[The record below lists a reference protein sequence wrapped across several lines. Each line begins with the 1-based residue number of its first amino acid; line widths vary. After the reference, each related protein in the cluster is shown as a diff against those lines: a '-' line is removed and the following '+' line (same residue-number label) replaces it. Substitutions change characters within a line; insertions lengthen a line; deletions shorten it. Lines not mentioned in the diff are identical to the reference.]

1 METALYISDVEPGK
15 PVNIVGKI
23 VRKYPINTVEKE
35 DGIVRILKVLLRD
48 RTGTI
53 ALTFFNDDALRFDD
67 FLDEG
72 DIIKVIV
79 SNGDFVKEYNDRY
92 EIVFRKYGV
101 RIIPI
106 ESGIDDDRY
115 TDVADLEVGGV
126 ANYID
131 TTVAELEGKKYVRL
145 TGTII
150 RAYSI
155 KVTDSKKVVFNF
167 ALNDDTGTVRC
178 VAFDDVVFNILG
190 VKKDVIVSK
199 YTELADEL
207 GNDAKKVMVKHFN
220 PVGKELTVEGRVK
233 YDEYLGMNVLIVHDS
248 REPDWDVLYSAN

>member
-15 PVNIVGKI
+15 PANIVGKI

-35 DGIVRILKVLLRD
+35 DGVVRILKVLLRD
-48 RTGTI
+48 KTGTI

-67 FLDEG
+67 FFDEG
-72 DIIKVIV
+72 DIIKVIA
-79 SNGDFVKEYNDRY
+79 SNGDTIKEYNGRH

-106 ESGIDDDRY
+106 ESEIDDDRY
-115 TDVADLEVGGV
+115 TDVVDLEVGGV

-131 TTVAELEGKKYVRL
+131 TTVDELEGKKYVRI

-155 KVTDSKKVVFNF
+155 KVTDNGKVVFNF
-167 ALNDDTGTVRC
+167 ALNDDTGTIRC
-178 VAFDDVVFNILG
+178 VAFDDVAFNILG
-190 VKKDVIVSK
+190 VEKDTVVEK
-199 YTELADEL
+199 YKELVEEL

-233 YDEYLGMNVLIVHDS
+233 YDEYLGMNVLIIHDS
-248 REPDWDVLYSAN
+248 REPDWDALYSAS